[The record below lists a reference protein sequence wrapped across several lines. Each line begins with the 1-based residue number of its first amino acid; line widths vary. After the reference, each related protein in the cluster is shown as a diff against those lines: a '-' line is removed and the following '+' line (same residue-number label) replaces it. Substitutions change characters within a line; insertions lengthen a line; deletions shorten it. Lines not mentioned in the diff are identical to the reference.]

1 MSYIGNSPGVASQ
14 RVETAFT
21 ATSSQTVFTPSSGY
35 TLGYCDVYQNGV
47 KLVNGDDY
55 TASDGATVTLTTGA
69 ASGDS
74 IVIVASFPRGL
85 SDGYLKSE
93 ADAKYLQVNGA
104 NYVTGRL
111 GVGIA
116 TNSVGN
122 LVVKTDSNAHG
133 IWVVNDSTANYG
145 EIYFGGSASAGYH
158 GIRSDG
164 RSTGWLRLVTG
175 DTQRLNIDY
184 TGVGT
189 FYGSYW
195 EYNASYPYLNNNS
208 GGSVRPMLA
217 FNTTGTYYAGLY
229 DSGLASTSGSR
240 QYFARA
246 SVAGGA
252 PSSVLLAMDYQN
264 NRVGIGTINPATDL
278 QVSNPNGASS
288 ILTVK
293 AVSSGSAYLNLDSY
307 TTAGGLSTQIS
318 FSVQNSAKYAFGY
331 ANIGNADASSLAVYN
346 YTTSANP
353 WILTGNDYQRL
364 PKTAAFLATINGN
377 YNAASAGRVAFNTVS
392 ASGCFDNRS
401 NFDTG
406 NYVFFAPVDGWYQFN
421 AVVNQYNVTTSYI
434 EVGIRKNNGSVSYAG
449 TRRVSGT
456 TTGDQNVSASAVIY
470 LAQGDYVDVYAYQA
484 GGFSASVRWNTF
496 SGHLIG

>member
-21 ATSSQTVFTPSSGY
+21 ATSAQTVFTPSSGY

-55 TASDGATVTLTTGA
+55 TAADGATVTLATGA

-93 ADAKYLQVNGA
+93 ADAKYVAL
-104 NYVTGRL
+104 TGDQTVA
-111 GVGIA
+111 G
-116 TNSVGN
+116 
-122 LVVKTDSNAHG
+122 VKTLSSNPILSG
-133 IWVVNDSTANYG
+133 GTANGVAYLNG
-145 EIYFGGSASAGYH
+145 SKVVTSGSALTF
-158 GIRSDG
+158 DG
-164 RSTGWLRLVTG
+164 TSFGFNT
-175 DTQRLNIDY
+175 
-184 TGVGT
+184 
-189 FYGSYW
+189 
-195 EYNASYPYLNNNS
+195 SYPYLNNIS
-208 GGSVRPMLA
+208 GGSVKPMLA
-217 FNTTGTYYAGLY
+217 FNTSGTYYAGIY
-229 DSGLASTSGSR
+229 DSGLTSTAGSR

-246 SVAGGA
+246 GTPGGA
-252 PSSVLLAMDYQN
+252 PSTAILLGLDYQN
-264 NRVGIGTINPATDL
+264 NRVGIGTINPVSDF

-288 ILTVK
+288 IFTVK
-293 AVSSGSAYLNLDSY
+293 AVSSGSAYINLDSY

-318 FSVQNSAKYAFGY
+318 FSVQNSTKYAFGY
-331 ANIGNADASSLAVYN
+331 ANIGSADANSLAVYN
-346 YTTSANP
+346 YTTSTNP
-353 WILTGNDYQRL
+353 WILTGSDYQRL

-377 YNAASAGRVAFNTVS
+377 YNAGGAGRVAFNTVS

-484 GGFSASVRWNTF
+484 GGFSATVRWNTF